1 MISVFLSKLLT
12 SRQASFT
19 EENISIF
26 DLFFAMQPIK
36 SIVELQ
42 VDIEKKYKDNEL
54 VTNFGRR
61 ISDAMLDHFKSRFG
75 MKGEQLK
82 SIWINMFG
90 LSGLG
95 KLEVLKLDNHS
106 ALFQTN
112 SSTIAKIYLSEFGK
126 QKKPVCSII
135 CGMLE
140 SYIKEITGKQAKCK
154 ETSCVATGKKQCV
167 FELSF

>member
-19 EENISIF
+19 EENINIF

-42 VDIEKKYKDNEL
+42 VDIEKKYNDEEL
-54 VTNFGRR
+54 VTNFGRK
-61 ISDAMLDHFKSRFG
+61 ISDAMLDHFKTRFG

-82 SIWINMFG
+82 SIWINMLG

-95 KLEVLKLDNHS
+95 KLELVNMDKDS
-106 ALFQTN
+106 AMFQTN
-112 SSTIAKIYLSEFGK
+112 SSTIAKMYLNEFGK

-154 ETSCVATGKKQCV
+154 ETSCMAAGQKQCV
-167 FELSF
+167 FEISF